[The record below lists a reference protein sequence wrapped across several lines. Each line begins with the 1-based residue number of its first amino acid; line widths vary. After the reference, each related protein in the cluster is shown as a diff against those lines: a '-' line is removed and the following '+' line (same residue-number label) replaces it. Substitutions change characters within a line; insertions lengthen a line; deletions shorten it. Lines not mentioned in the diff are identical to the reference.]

1 MSALSWSLSSAVGQ
15 LSYSLTP
22 LNKSSS
28 GATITSQKK
37 EAQFEILLLEELLS
51 LVMAFYIVVKKT
63 LWVIDFYLLILFM
76 SHTLQLAKGRKY

>member
-1 MSALSWSLSSAVGQ
+1 MRPNTGTPYCEPRKLKMSALSWSLSSAVGQ

-51 LVMAFYIVVKKT
+51 LVMAFYILVKKNF
-63 LWVIDFYLLILFM
+63 VG
-76 SHTLQLAKGRKY
+76 H